1 MPPHQRAPAGR
12 RLVTATLTARGL
24 GASRGART
32 LFAGLDLVVAEG
44 DVWGLTGPNGAGKST
59 LLHALAG
66 EPDAEMSGT
75 VTVSPPHATVGFLRQ
90 EVERHDDEEVRDFL
104 HRATGVADAQAH
116 MDALALQMAD
126 SDSAADAYGDA
137 LERWLALG
145 GGDLDER
152 IPVTAAR
159 LGLDVAVLGL
169 PMSALSGGQAA
180 RVTLAAV
187 LLSQYEILLLDE
199 PTNDLDL
206 AGLAVLEDFMRTERR
221 PMVVVSHDREFLAR
235 CVTGIVELD
244 SAQRQITVFDGG
256 YESYLAERALAR
268 QRAREAYEEY
278 AGRVGQ
284 LKDRMQTQKTWLD
297 KGVRNTMRKSGGKDA
312 EKDKHIRNR
321 AGQRS
326 EKQAA
331 KISQTER
338 AMERLDVVAEPRKE
352 WQLQMEIATAPRS
365 GSVVAVL
372 SDAVVRRGDFALGPV
387 TLQIDSGDRV
397 LISGAN
403 GSGKSTLLGLLAGD
417 RLPDTGR
424 VSTGAGVA
432 AGRVDQARAEFGGPG
447 PLLDTF
453 CVAADPA
460 GLDPTEGRTVLAK
473 FGLGGEH
480 VARSCASLS
489 PGERTRA
496 ALALLQLRGVNLL
509 VLDEPTNHLDLPAIE
524 QLEQAVEAFDGAVL
538 LVTHDRRMRQGF
550 RGTRELVV
558 DSGAV
563 HEVR

>member
-1 MPPHQRAPAGR
+1 M
-12 RLVTATLTARGL
+12 TATLTARGF
-24 GASRGART
+24 GATRGART
-32 LFAGLDLVVAEG
+32 LFDGLDLVVAPG

-66 EPDAEMSGT
+66 DPVAEMTGQLT
-75 VTVSPPHATVGFLRQ
+75 LSPPDATVGLLRQ
-90 EVERHDDEEVRDFL
+90 EVERDDDEVVRDFL
-104 HRATGVADAQAH
+104 HRVTGVADALER
-116 MDALALQMAD
+116 MNALAEQMAD
-126 SDSAADAYGDA
+126 SDSAAGAYGDA

-152 IPVTAAR
+152 IPVIAAR
-159 LGLDVAVLGL
+159 LGLDDTVPDL

-180 RVTLAAV
+180 RVNLGAV
-187 LLSQYEILLLDE
+187 LLSQYDILLLDE

-206 AGLAVLEDFMRTERR
+206 AGLAVLEEFMQAERR

-244 SAQRQITVFDGG
+244 SAQQQIAVFDGG
-256 YESYLAERALAR
+256 YEAYLAERALAR
-268 QRAREAYEEY
+268 QRARDAYEEY

-284 LKDRMQTQKTWLD
+284 LKDRVQTQKSWLD
-297 KGVRNTMRKSGGKDA
+297 KGVRNTMRKTGGKDA
-312 EKDKHIRNR
+312 ERDKHIRNR

-331 KISQTER
+331 KISQSER
-338 AMERLDVVAEPRKE
+338 AMERLEVVAEPRKE
-352 WQLQMEIATAPRS
+352 WELQMEIATAPRS

-372 SDAVVRRGDFALGPV
+372 AEAVVRRGEFVLGPV
-387 TLQIDSGDRV
+387 TLQIDAGDRI
-397 LISGAN
+397 LISGSN
-403 GSGKSTLLGLLAGD
+403 GSGKTTLLAAI
-417 RLPDTGR
+417 TGER
-424 VSTGAGVA
+424 SVDSGRATVGSGVQP
-432 AGRVDQARAEFGGPG
+432 GTVDQARTEFGGPD

-460 GLDPTEGRTVLAK
+460 GLDPTEARTLLAK

-480 VARSCASLS
+480 VARACASLS

-496 ALALLQLRGVNLL
+496 ALALLQQRGVNLL

-524 QLEQAVEAFDGAVL
+524 QLEQAVDAFGGTVL
-538 LVTHDRRMRQGF
+538 LITHDRRMRDAF
-550 RGTRELVV
+550 RATRELLV
-558 DSGAV
+558 DAGS
-563 HEVR
+563 VRERH

>member
-1 MPPHQRAPAGR
+1 MTG
-12 RLVTATLTARGL
+12 TLTARGV
-24 GASRGART
+24 GATRGART
-32 LFAGLDLVVAEG
+32 LFGGLDLVVAPG

-66 EPDAEMSGT
+66 DPVAEMTGELT
-75 VTVSPPHATVGFLRQ
+75 LSPPDATVGLLRQ
-90 EVERHDDEEVRDFL
+90 EVERDDDEVVRDFL
-104 HRATGVADAQAH
+104 HRVTGVADALER
-116 MDALALQMAD
+116 MNALAGQMAD

-159 LGLDVAVLGL
+159 LGLDDAVLGL

-180 RVTLAAV
+180 RVNLSAV
-187 LLSQYEILLLDE
+187 LLSQYDLLLLDE

-206 AGLAVLEDFMRTERR
+206 AGLAVLEEFMQAERR

-244 SAQRQITVFDGG
+244 SAQQQIAVFDGG
-256 YESYLAERALAR
+256 YEAYLAERALAR
-268 QRAREAYEEY
+268 QRARDAYEEY
-278 AGRVGQ
+278 AGRVDQ
-284 LKDRMQTQKTWLD
+284 LKDRVQTQKSWLD
-297 KGVRNTMRKSGGKDA
+297 KGVRNTMRKTGGKDA
-312 EKDKHIRNR
+312 ERDKHIRNR

-331 KISQTER
+331 KISQSER
-338 AMERLDVVAEPRKE
+338 AMERLEVVAEPRKE
-352 WQLQMEIATAPRS
+352 WELQMEIATAPRS

-372 SDAVVRRGDFALGPV
+372 AEAVVRRGDFVLGPV
-387 TLQIDSGDRV
+387 TLQIDAGDRI
-397 LISGAN
+397 LISGSN
-403 GSGKSTLLGLLAGD
+403 GSGKTTLLAAI
-417 RLPDTGR
+417 TGER
-424 VSTGAGVA
+424 SVDSGRATVGSGVQP
-432 AGRVDQARAEFGGPG
+432 GTVDQARTEFGGPD

-460 GLDPTEGRTVLAK
+460 GLDPTEARTLLAK

-480 VARSCASLS
+480 VARACASLS

-496 ALALLQLRGVNLL
+496 ALALLQQRGVNLL

-524 QLEQAVEAFDGAVL
+524 QLEQAVDAFGGTVL
-538 LVTHDRRMRQGF
+538 LITHDRRMRDAF
-550 RGTRELVV
+550 RATRELLV
-558 DSGAV
+558 DAGS
-563 HEVR
+563 VRERH